1 LVIKF
6 TQPPTRQLANF
17 FMSKR
22 AALFSLLCALVG
34 LGASAAAAYTHYH
47 LLYDPAYRSF
57 CDVNETISCT
67 QVYLSRFST
76 FRGIP
81 VALFGATAFVA
92 AGLLSVSALTAGPA
106 VRENVPG
113 YLFVLST
120 LSLAVILYL
129 GYASFVLLKA
139 VCLLCL
145 TTYAA
150 VIGLFLVSGAATS
163 FPMTTLPRRASR
175 DVRVFVGSP
184 LAIIVAILFFAG
196 AASTLAWFPREA
208 AVAAGE
214 PAAAAAA
221 PVPTQDQR
229 SEFERWYASQPRVP
243 LVVPS
248 DGAKVLVVKFNDFQ
262 CPACGQSYLGY
273 KPIFAKYEAER
284 PGQVKV
290 VLKDYPLNRDCND
303 ALAQSIHSA
312 ACEAAVAVRLA
323 GPHNKTEAMEE
334 WLYTHQPE
342 MTPPSVRQ
350 AARDIGQITDF
361 DAKYQSTLSL
371 VKGDVALGRQLGIK
385 STPTFFIN
393 GVKVEGA
400 LPPQYF
406 DQAIA
411 YELQHASSK

>member
-1 LVIKF
+1 M
-6 TQPPTRQLANF
+6 TT
-17 FMSKR
+17 R
-22 AALFSLLCALVG
+22 AAVFALACALVG
-34 LGASAAAAYTHYH
+34 LAASVAAAYTHYH

-57 CDVNETISCT
+57 CDVSETISCT

-76 FRGIP
+76 IRGIP

-92 AGLLSVSALTAGPA
+92 AALLSVSGLTARPA

-175 DVRVFVGSP
+175 DVRVVVGSP
-184 LAIIVAILFFAG
+184 LAIAVAVLFFAG
-196 AASTLAWFPREA
+196 AVSTLAWFPREGTA
-208 AVAAGE
+208 APGDPVGQ
-214 PAAAAAA
+214 AAA
-221 PVPTQDQR
+221 PAPTPQQT
-229 SEFERWYASQPRVP
+229 SEFERWYSSQPRVP

-248 DGAKVLVVKFNDFQ
+248 EGAKVLVVKFNDFQ
-262 CPACGQSYLGY
+262 CPACGQSYLQY
-273 KPIFAKYEAER
+273 KPIFAKYEAEH
-284 PGQVKV
+284 PGAVKL

-303 ALAQSIHSA
+303 ALGQTIHSA

-323 GPHNKTEAMEE
+323 GAHNKTEVMEE
-334 WLYTHQPE
+334 WLYTHQPA

-350 AARDIGQITDF
+350 AARDIGQIADF

-406 DQAIA
+406 EQAIA

>member
-1 LVIKF
+1 MY
-6 TQPPTRQLANF
+6 
-17 FMSKR
+17 FMSRR
-22 AALFSLLCALVG
+22 AALFALLCSLVG

-81 VALFGATAFVA
+81 VALFGATAFA
-92 AGLLSVSALTAGPA
+92 AASLLSISALIARPA

-129 GYASFVLLKA
+129 GYVSFVLLKA

-175 DVRVFVGSP
+175 DARVFAGSP
-184 LAIIVAILFFAG
+184 LAIIVAVLFFAG
-196 AASTLAWFPREA
+196 AASTLAWFPRE
-208 AVAAGE
+208 G
-214 PAAAAAA
+214 AAA
-221 PVPTQDQR
+221 PGEPSGQAAAPPPTPDQS
-229 SEFERWYASQPRVP
+229 SEFQRWYAAQPRVP
-243 LVVPS
+243 LVLPS
-248 DGAKVLVVKFNDFQ
+248 EGAKVLVVKFNDFQ
-262 CPACGQSYLGY
+262 CPACGQSYLQY
-273 KPIFAKYEAER
+273 KPIFAKYEAEH
-284 PGQVKV
+284 PGAVKLV
-290 VLKDYPLNRDCND
+290 MKDYPLNRDCND
-303 ALAQSIHSA
+303 AIGQTIHPA

-323 GPHNKTEAMEE
+323 MGHNKVEAMEE
-334 WLYTHQPE
+334 WLYTHQPA

-361 DAKYQSTLSL
+361 DARYPSILSL

-406 DQAIA
+406 EQAIA
-411 YELQHASSK
+411 FELQRASLK